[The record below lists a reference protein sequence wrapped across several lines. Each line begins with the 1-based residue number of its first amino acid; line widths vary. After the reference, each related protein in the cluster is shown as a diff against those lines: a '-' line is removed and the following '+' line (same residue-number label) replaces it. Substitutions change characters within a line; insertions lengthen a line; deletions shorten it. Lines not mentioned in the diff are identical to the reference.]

1 MSAFIYLPIIL
12 LGCIIMVCCV
22 ISVLLWLETR
32 RHARQ
37 AIVASSRCR
46 TFQPRVIIGGGSTTA
61 GGSRPAAHA
70 ARVTLRLVGAD
81 DR

>member
-32 RHARQ
+32 RHARRT
-37 AIVASSRCR
+37 IVAPSRCR
-46 TFQPRVIIGGGSTTA
+46 RFQPRVIIGGGSITA
-61 GGSRPAAHA
+61 AGVRPAAQA

-81 DR
+81 D

>member
-12 LGCIIMVCCV
+12 LGCIIMVYCV

-37 AIVASSRCR
+37 AIIAQSRCR

-61 GGSRPAAHA
+61 AGARPA